1 MSIDSYDASIYAVF
15 QYFFFRGFLY
25 KYTTGS
31 MNNGD
36 FWHSPESRINLFAT
50 DAFGDFYQ
58 RLILD
63 ISNESGY
70 FKKWDDTICGGKPY
84 ADLGGQ

>member
-1 MSIDSYDASIYAVF
+1 MITDTIKMLKNFKGSMSIDSSDASIYAVF

-31 MNNGD
+31 KSNSA

-50 DAFGDFYQ
+50 DAFGDFY
-58 RLILD
+58 
-63 ISNESGY
+63 
-70 FKKWDDTICGGKPY
+70 
-84 ADLGGQ
+84 